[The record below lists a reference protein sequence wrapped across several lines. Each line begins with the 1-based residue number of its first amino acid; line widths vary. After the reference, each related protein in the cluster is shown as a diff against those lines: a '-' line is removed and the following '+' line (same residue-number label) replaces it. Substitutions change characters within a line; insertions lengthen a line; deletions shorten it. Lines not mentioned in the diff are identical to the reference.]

1 MKTYMFPGQGSQA
14 RGMGGD
20 LFDAFP
26 ELTAK
31 ADAVLGYSIKELCLE
46 DPRRELGKTQFTQP
60 ALYVVN
66 ALSYYKR
73 IQDTGETPDYLA
85 GHSLGEFNALLA
97 AECFDFE
104 TGLKLVKK
112 RGELMSEATQGAM
125 AAIVNASRDQIE
137 VLLKEKGF
145 GNVDIA
151 NYNTPLQIV
160 ISGPTAD
167 IAACQEIFQF
177 DRVMY
182 VPLNTSGAFHSRL
195 MIPAKQKFE
204 TFLKKR
210 KFSKPKIPVIANLT
224 AKPYPNGAV
233 VEYLSKQIS
242 STVLWSDTIHHLM
255 SLSDA
260 MEFVEIGHGD
270 VLAKMIVKIRQI
282 AAKAAPEQAPPPAQA
297 EKESEVPSVNAVDA
311 VDAVVAA
318 SASAAEDAGGAHG
331 GSNGGAH
338 GDRFA
343 LAEQK
348 VAAWNSRHP
357 VGTGVKSL
365 VAEHGAL
372 ITRTPAVV
380 LFGHRAAV
388 YMEGFNGYFDLDELS
403 LDERSAA

>member
-14 RGMGGD
+14 RGMGGS
-20 LFDAFP
+20 LFDEFP

-31 ADAVLGYSIKELCLE
+31 ADAILGYSIKELCLN
-46 DPRRELGKTQFTQP
+46 DPQRELGKTQFTQP

-73 IQDTGETPDYLA
+73 IKDTGETPDYLA

-112 RGELMSEATQGAM
+112 RGELMSQATGGAM
-125 AAIVNASRDQIE
+125 AAIVNATRDQIE
-137 VLLKEKGF
+137 ALLKEKGLD
-145 GNVDIA
+145 NVDIA

-160 ISGPTAD
+160 ISGPVDD

-177 DRVMY
+177 DKVMY

-195 MIPAKQKFE
+195 MIPAQQKFE
-204 TFLKKR
+204 TYLKKR
-210 KFSKPKIPVIANLT
+210 KFAKPKTPVIANLT
-224 AKPYPNGAV
+224 AQAYPNGAV
-233 VEYLSKQIS
+233 VEYLSKQIH

-255 SLSDA
+255 SLSDG
-260 MEFVEIGHGD
+260 MEFIEVGHGD
-270 VLAKMIVKIRQI
+270 VLAKMILKIKQI
-282 AAKAAPEQAPPPAQA
+282 AAKAAVEKAPPVPTSTPEKPQSRPA
-297 EKESEVPSVNAVDA
+297 E
-311 VDAVVAA
+311 AVVDISANTAA
-318 SASAAEDAGGAHG
+318 DTIA
-331 GSNGGAH
+331 AH

-343 LAEQK
+343 IAEQK

-357 VGTGVKSL
+357 VGTGVRSL
-365 VAEHGAL
+365 VPEHGHL
-372 ITRTPAVV
+372 TTRTPAMV

-388 YMEGFNGYFDLDELS
+388 YMEGFNGYFDIDELS
-403 LDERSAA
+403 AA

>member
-14 RGMGGD
+14 RGMGGS

-26 ELTAK
+26 DLTAK
-31 ADAVLGYSIKELCLE
+31 ADAVLGYSIKELCLN

-112 RGELMSEATQGAM
+112 RGELMSQATDGAM
-125 AAIVNASRDQIE
+125 AAIVNATRDQIE
-137 VLLKEKGF
+137 AVLKEKGF

-160 ISGPTAD
+160 ISGPAAD

-195 MIPAKQKFE
+195 MIPSRQKFE
-204 TFLKKR
+204 AFLKKR

-224 AKPYPNGAV
+224 AQAYPDGAV
-233 VEYLSKQIS
+233 VEYLSRQIH

-255 SLSDA
+255 SLSEE
-260 MEFVEIGHGD
+260 MEFIEIGHGD
-270 VLAKMIVKIRQI
+270 VLAKMILKIKQI
-282 AAKAAPEQAPPPAQA
+282 AAKAAADNAAPVTVPVPVEPERVAAAAPPP
-297 EKESEVPSVNAVDA
+297 SVT
-311 VDAVVAA
+311 VAA
-318 SASAAEDAGGAHG
+318 DAGSA
-331 GSNGGAH
+331 NI
-338 GDRFA
+338 DRFA

-348 VAAWNSRHP
+348 VAAWNSGHP
-357 VGTGVKSL
+357 VGTRVRSRVVEQGDL
-365 VAEHGAL
+365 T
-372 ITRTPAVV
+372 TRTPAMV

-388 YMEGFNGYFDLDELS
+388 YMEGFNGYFDVDELS
-403 LDERSAA
+403 AA